1 MDKKT
6 SDIWKYY
13 LLCEDNKYAKCNTC
27 KCEISRGGLG
37 KNASTTSMINHLKR
51 KHIEE
56 YKEFQV
62 ESLSKRSKQPTIA
75 EALQSC
81 SKWGIEDQR
90 AKSVHYVIGEMIAL
104 DNLPYSI
111 VNNQGFK
118 RLMTRLAPQ
127 YTLPGRKYFTEK
139 IIPDI
144 YKRLVISIKNKLEGV
159 NHISLTSDLWTCSH
173 TTDSFISLTGH
184 WFDSDFKQNHVV
196 LNCNHFPGT
205 HTGELIKNMFFDML
219 HMWDINISQIH
230 LMVRDNGANIVKG
243 CNDAEI
249 PSVSC
254 FIHTLQLVINKG
266 IDSQR
271 SVSDLIATC
280 KKIVGHFHH
289 SSAACSK
296 LKEIQTE
303 LNVAPNK
310 LIQDIS
316 TRWNSSY
323 FMIKRIQEQKRPLN
337 IYAAEADNNLHILTA
352 NQWMLM
358 EPLLNLLQPFEE
370 ITKKMSS
377 NEAFISEVLPTI
389 VTLKKYLMESTFCGV
404 GTMKDIL
411 YEEIL
416 RRFDALFKNKYY
428 IISTVLDP
436 RFKVAFFEKNNR
448 EYVKQVIIDE
458 HSYSLQEQSS
468 DSEDDNI
475 PLSKITILPKNNE
488 GSEEG
493 EKTKS
498 KLWQCFDKIATS
510 STMAITREKKL
521 YKSNIKEEL
530 EMYLN
535 LSLISRTDN
544 PTIWWKE
551 KKEVFPIL
559 KEMAKKF
566 LSAPASSVYSERTF
580 SEVGNI
586 YDESRSNLLPRNAEK
601 LLFIHHNLPLLNF
614 QY

>member
-1 MDKKT
+1 MNKKT

-27 KCEISRGGLG
+27 KCDISRGGLG

-51 KHIEE
+51 KHVEE
-56 YKEFQV
+56 YKEFQGASV
-62 ESLSKRSKQPTIA
+62 NKRSNQPTIA
-75 EALQSC
+75 EALRSC
-81 SKWGIEDQR
+81 SKWGIDDQR
-90 AKSVHYVIGEMIAL
+90 AKSIHYVIGEMIAL

-111 VNNQGFK
+111 VTNQGFR
-118 RLMTRLAPQ
+118 RLITKLAPQ

-144 YKRLVISIKNKLEGV
+144 YERLVMGIKSKLVGV
-159 NHISLTSDLWTCSH
+159 NYVSLTSDLWTCSH
-173 TTDSFISLTGH
+173 TNDSFISFTGH
-184 WFDSDFKQNHVV
+184 WFDSDFQQNHVV
-196 LNCNHFPGT
+196 LNCKQFPGN
-205 HTGELIKNMFFDML
+205 HTGESIKNMFFEML

-230 LMVRDNGANIVKG
+230 LMVRDSGANIVKG
-243 CNDAEI
+243 CNDAGI

-254 FIHTLQLVINKG
+254 FIHTLQLVINEG

-280 KKIVGHFHH
+280 KKIVAHFNH

-296 LKEIQTE
+296 LKEIQEE

-323 FMIKRIQEQKRPLN
+323 LMIKRIQEQKRPLN
-337 IYAAEADNNLHILTA
+337 IYAADNNNLNILTA
-352 NQWMLM
+352 NQWSLM
-358 EPLLNLLQPFEE
+358 EPLLTLLQPFEE

-389 VTLKKYLMESTFCGV
+389 VTLKKYLMETTFFGV

-411 YEEIL
+411 YEQIL
-416 RRFDALFKNKYY
+416 RRFDAIFKNKYY

-436 RFKVAFFEKNNR
+436 RFKIAFFEKDNQ

-458 HSYSLQEQSS
+458 HSYPLQEQSN
-468 DSEDDNI
+468 DSESDDDT
-475 PLSKITILPKNNE
+475 PLSKIRILTKNNE
-488 GSEEG
+488 DSKEG

-498 KLWQCFDKIATS
+498 KLWQYFDEIATS
-510 STMAITREKKL
+510 STMPIAREKKL
-521 YKSNIKEEL
+521 HKSSIKEEL

-544 PTIWWKE
+544 PIIWWKE

-559 KEMAKKF
+559 KEMAAKF
-566 LSAPASSVYSERTF
+566 LSAPASSVYSERIF